1 MDISAV
7 LVAECPPATLYRWV
21 HDLADYPVWLDLVHR
36 AAPDQTAADSAPAW
50 MVELRARVGPF
61 ARSKRLRM
69 VRTDGVDGKL
79 VRFERRELDGHTHSS
94 WVLQAELTAVT
105 TLAATATT
113 ASTTLTMSLHYG
125 GGLWTGAVLER
136 VLHEQINRGHD
147 SLKALVEQ
155 PTSTA

>member
-1 MDISAV
+1 M

-21 HDLADYPVWLDLVHR
+21 HDLTDYPVWLDLVHR
-36 AAPDQTAADSAPAW
+36 AAPDQMAADAAPAW
-50 MVELRARVGPF
+50 TVELRARVGPF

-79 VRFERRELDGHTHSS
+79 VRFERRELDGNSHSS
-94 WVLQAELTAVT
+94 WVLQAELT
-105 TLAATATT
+105 TATT
-113 ASTTLTMSLHYG
+113 LTGPARTTSTTLTMSLHYG

-136 VLHEQINRGHD
+136 VLHEQINRGRD

-155 PTSTA
+155 PPGTA